1 MKNKSFI
8 DSVKAL
14 LPSGRA
20 FDITQD
26 KNMRRLFEAVAVLP
40 DDIRDEIE
48 KVYLDLF
55 PDSTRSPEEWEKA
68 FQVIFTQAELNQRRA
83 VLQALWASNTGGQG
97 LDVLQQVLRLVWPEI
112 NIFENI
118 PTGNPRKSNFVYT
131 CVCNYKTM
139 VCGHRN
145 AVCGIRIGDETFT
158 PTILRNDTSSPYSI
172 PNNADYWQFCFYVA
186 KSVVRNSTKQIL
198 YVEKL
203 EIPAVYKNYI
213 EYLILRLKPVHTVAV
228 LDIDWI

>member
-20 FDITQD
+20 FDITQN
-26 KNMRRLFEAVAVLP
+26 KNLRRLFEAVAVLP
-40 DDIRDEIE
+40 DGIRDEIE

-55 PDSTRSPEEWEKA
+55 PESTRSPEEWEKA
-68 FQVIFTQAELNQRRA
+68 FQVIFTQAELSQRRA
-83 VLQALWASNTGGQG
+83 VLQALWVSNTGGQG

-145 AVCGIRIGDETFT
+145 AVCGMRIGDETFT

-172 PNNADYWQFCFYVA
+172 PSNADYWQFYFYVA